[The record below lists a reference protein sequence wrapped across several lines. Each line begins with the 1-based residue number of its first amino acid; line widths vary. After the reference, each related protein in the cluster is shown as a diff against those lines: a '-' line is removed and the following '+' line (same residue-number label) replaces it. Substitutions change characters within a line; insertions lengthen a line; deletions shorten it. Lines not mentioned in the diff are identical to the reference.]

1 MNASQVIKELKAQYP
16 GKKIIL
22 DPENNPTEV
31 IVEIE
36 PTTDHPERSLAVAV
50 VGKSKPH
57 YHKLTTEIYEVI
69 KGELTLNIDGKKSIL
84 KPGEKI
90 TIQSN
95 TIHSAESDEAW
106 FYTYSSPGWTPEDH
120 ILAKAD

>member
-1 MNASQVIKELKAQYP
+1 MIVDKVIAELKAKYP

-22 DPENNPTEV
+22 NPEDNPSEI

-36 PTTDHPERSLAVAV
+36 PTSEHPEKSLALAI

-57 YHKLTTEIYEVI
+57 YHLKTTEIYEAI
-69 KGELTLNIDGKKSIL
+69 KGELTIFVDGKKSIL
-84 KPGEKI
+84 RPGEKM
-90 TIQSN
+90 TIQPN

-106 FYTYSSPGWTPEDH
+106 FY
-120 ILAKAD
+120 